1 MTPAAPPGPDYHSGP
16 LRIVHV
22 TPSYAPCVGGAERLL
37 QAVSERLAARGHG
50 VTVLTLDCAS
60 QRDFGSRTGA
70 GLPARER
77 INGVEV
83 VRVHPGGSPL
93 LALHEWWIARRGGW
107 RTASWLLGE
116 EFDYHWGRPS
126 GFSTLIPLLRLP
138 ADIVATV
145 NWCFGVPYWSRFPL
159 LLRRVP
165 QVAVPILHIDRPWAQ
180 RAVYRPMF
188 RACDAAIA
196 LTEAEAEHVRGA
208 GVADV
213 AVAGGGVDPERFT
226 DRNGASIRRRYGLG
240 DAPVV
245 GFVGRQDHLKGV
257 PTLIDAMQLVW
268 RETPDVVLLL
278 AGPGAHRDDHV
289 TARLA
294 ALAPHE
300 RAQVLLLDDF
310 PDVLGPSII
319 DACDLLAQPS
329 VEEAFGLV
337 LVEAW
342 MCGKPVI
349 GADIAATRSLIEQ
362 GQDGWIVAP
371 FDPAALAARIL
382 GLLADPAQRTA
393 FGARG
398 RAKVL
403 TRYTWDRITDTWES
417 TYRRVLRAR
426 RA

>member
-1 MTPAAPPGPDYHSGP
+1 MTPAAAGPRHSSGP

-37 QAVSERLAARGHG
+37 QAVSERLAARGHH

-60 QRDFGSRTGA
+60 QRDFHSRTGA
-70 GLPARER
+70 GLPPREQ
-77 INGVEV
+77 INGVDV
-83 VRVHPGGSPL
+83 VRVHPGGTPL

-107 RTASWLLGE
+107 RSSTWLLGE
-116 EFDYHWGRPS
+116 EFEYHWGRPS
-126 GFSTLIPLLRLP
+126 GLSTLIPLLRLP

-159 LLRRVP
+159 SLRRVP
-165 QVAVPILHIDRPWAQ
+165 QVAVPILHIERPWAQ

-196 LTEAEAEHVRGA
+196 LTEAEADHIRGQ

-213 AVAGGGVDPERFT
+213 AVAGGGVDPERFA
-226 DRNGASIRRRYGLG
+226 DRNGGLIRQRHGVG

-245 GFVGRQDHLKGV
+245 GFIGRQDHLKGV
-257 PTLIDAMQLVW
+257 PTLIDAMRLVW

-289 TARLA
+289 EARLA
-294 ALAPHE
+294 ALTPGE
-300 RAQVLLLDDF
+300 RARVLLIDDF
-310 PDVLGPSII
+310 PDGLGPSII

-329 VEEAFGLV
+329 VEEAFGLA

-342 MCGKPVI
+342 MCAKPVI
-349 GADIAATRSLIEQ
+349 GADIAATRSLIEH
-362 GQDGWIVAP
+362 GHDGWIVAP
-371 FDPAALAARIL
+371 FDPPALAARIL

-398 RAKVL
+398 RTKVL
-403 TRYTWDRITDTWES
+403 AHYTWDRITDTWES
-417 TYRRVLRAR
+417 TYRRVLSAR
-426 RA
+426 PA